1 MTKWTT
7 LLTLA
12 LGTAVHAQSFP
23 QANGSVVE
31 VIANERTLTNTP
43 EPYTCPQDLN
53 ELTVLL
59 TIDREGNVKGRQLFL
74 SSNFGILA
82 CTDKILAN
90 AERLRFAPDP
100 NARRKEWVFVIY
112 KAPKKQ

>member
-31 VIANERTLTNTP
+31 VIANERTLLNTP
-43 EPYTCPQDLN
+43 EPYACAQDWD

-59 TIDREGNVKGRQLFL
+59 IIDREGNVKGRQLFL
-74 SSNFGILA
+74 SSNFGIPA

-100 NARRKEWVFVIY
+100 NARRKEWVFVTY
-112 KAPKKQ
+112 KAPKKE

>member
-7 LLTLA
+7 LLTLS

-23 QANGSVVE
+23 QANGSVVD
-31 VIANERTLTNTP
+31 VIANERTLLNTP
-43 EPYTCPQDLN
+43 EPYAFAQDWD

-59 TIDREGNVKGRQLFL
+59 IIDREGNVTGRQLFL
-74 SSNFGILA
+74 SSNFGIPA

-100 NARRKEWVFVIY
+100 NARLKEWVFVTY
-112 KAPKKQ
+112 NAPKKE